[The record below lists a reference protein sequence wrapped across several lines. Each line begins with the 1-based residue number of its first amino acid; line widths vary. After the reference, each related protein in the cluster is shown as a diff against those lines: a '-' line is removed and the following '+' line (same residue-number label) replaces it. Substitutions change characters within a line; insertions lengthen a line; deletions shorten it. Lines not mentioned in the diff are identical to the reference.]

1 MNSRFQG
8 VQAKLSDYHS
18 KSHSSSLPSNIFIPI
33 KKLRKTVVHRR
44 SRMIGYLNVEFR
56 TITMISAYTDECII
70 LYRIGFNHTNEILN
84 IRKQISSN

>member
-1 MNSRFQG
+1 
-8 VQAKLSDYHS
+8 
-18 KSHSSSLPSNIFIPI
+18 
-33 KKLRKTVVHRR
+33 VVHRR